1 MVNECKAKADENTTS
16 SVAVQETNMRAM
28 TLQNDLEDLK
38 TEKVS
43 LFVHSRKTTYPP
55 ILNLSF

>member
-38 TEKVS
+38 TEKVIVK
-43 LFVHSRKTTYPP
+43 FP
-55 ILNLSF
+55 I